1 MSKQPSQWVPE
12 ICYEEETGGISSH
25 IPFIQVPIE
34 EEMPNLLFMFESR
47 ETGEHEPG
55 LDGNPV
61 PVIQLDLHQYAN
73 LGILKEKFDSRSYD
87 YIRLALGLEPLQEAA
102 VKGQDITEKIRQNA
116 GQMLDEEDLK
126 ELGLRI
132 GFANE
137 DGSEFIPPPE
147 DGNEVK

>member
-12 ICYEEETGGISSH
+12 ICYEEEIDGISSH
-25 IPFIQVPIE
+25 IPFIQVPPE

-73 LGILKEKFDSRSYD
+73 LSTLKEKFDTRSYD

-102 VKGQDITEKIRQNA
+102 AKGQDITEKIRQNA
-116 GQMLDEEDLK
+116 TNILNDEDLAK
-126 ELGLRI
+126 MGLHLGII
-132 GFANE
+132 GE
-137 DGSEFIPPPE
+137 DGK
-147 DGNEVK
+147 EVK